1 MLFIS
6 KHNLEEIKEKF
17 LSELAKGSYMQ
28 KIIQGDFIADD
39 GRVIEYNFIITA
51 VLYRSIDCFLTDIIP
66 VWWEFHTFED
76 GREIGND
83 FYFSNLKKLIF

>member
-17 LSELAKGSYMQ
+17 LSELAKGTYMS
-28 KIIQGDFIADD
+28 KTIQGDFIANR
-39 GRVIEYNFIITA
+39 GHVIEYDFIIDA
-51 VLYRSIDCFLTDIIP
+51 VLYRDENNNLTDIVP

-76 GREIGND
+76 GRVISND
-83 FYFSNLKKLIF
+83 FYFSDLKKLIF